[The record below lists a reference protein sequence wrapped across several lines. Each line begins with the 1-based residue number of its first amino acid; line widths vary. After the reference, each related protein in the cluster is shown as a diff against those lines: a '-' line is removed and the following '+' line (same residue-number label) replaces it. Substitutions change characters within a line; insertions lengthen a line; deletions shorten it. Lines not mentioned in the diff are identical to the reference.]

1 MHLISINY
9 NKRKDSKNY
18 PFNIEIFED
27 FKELTFS
34 KPVTIL
40 VGENGSG
47 KSTLLQGIAAAAQS
61 ITIGNESI
69 DYDPSLLAGRHLAQ
83 QLRLSW
89 KIKTKRGFFLR
100 AEDFISYTKKINS
113 LKTELSQDLIE
124 IEENY
129 KSRSKFSQNQAKA
142 AYQNS
147 LAALKNKH
155 GDGLEKMSHGESF
168 LEFFG
173 SRFTKNGLYI
183 LDEPEA
189 PLSPKNQLVF
199 ISMINQMLEQ
209 NAQFI
214 IATHSPIL
222 MAIPNA
228 SILFFENGSILEVQ
242 YEDLEHVKITKAFL
256 NNPEAYLRHL

>member
-9 NKRKDSKNY
+9 NKPKDSINY
-18 PFNIEIFED
+18 PFNIDIFEN
-27 FKELTFS
+27 FREVSLE
-34 KPVTIL
+34 KPITIL

-47 KSTLLQGIAAAAQS
+47 KSTLLAGIAAAAQS
-61 ITIGNESI
+61 ITVGKDSI
-69 DYDPSLLAGRHLAQ
+69 DYDPSLLAARKLAQ
-83 QLRLSW
+83 YLRLSW

-100 AEDFISYTKKINS
+100 AEDFISYTKRINNLKIE
-113 LKTELSQDLIE
+113 LKQDLIE
-124 IEENY
+124 VEKNY
-129 KSRSKFSQNQAKA
+129 KDKSQFSQNQAKA

-147 LAALKNKH
+147 LAAIKNKH
-155 GDGLEKMSHGESF
+155 GEGLETMSHGERF
-168 LEFFG
+168 LEFF
-173 SRFTKNGLYI
+173 SMRFVKNGLYI

-199 ISMINQMLEQ
+199 ISMIKQMLQQ

-228 SILFFENGSILEVQ
+228 SVLLFENGTIQEVQ
-242 YEDLEHVKITKAFL
+242 YEDLEHVKITKGFL